1 MKIGV
6 LSDTHIPFSAERLP
20 RKVIKLL
27 GECDVIAHAGDIC
40 VKEVI
45 DDLAKLSEVKVVH
58 GNMDSPD
65 LKKRFPSK
73 LVFEARGKKVGLI
86 HGSGS
91 IPRIVE
97 YVRDSFKSE
106 CPDII
111 IFGHSHHPFN
121 ELISGVL
128 YFNPGSPTDMVY
140 SEARSFGI
148 IEINDH
154 GVIEGK
160 IIDL

>member
-1 MKIGV
+1 
-6 LSDTHIPFSAERLP
+6 
-20 RKVIKLL
+20 
-27 GECDVIAHAGDIC
+27 
-40 VKEVI
+40 
-45 DDLAKLSEVKVVH
+45 
-58 GNMDSPD
+58 
-65 LKKRFPSK
+65 
-73 LVFEARGKKVGLI
+73 
-86 HGSGS
+86 
-91 IPRIVE
+91 VE